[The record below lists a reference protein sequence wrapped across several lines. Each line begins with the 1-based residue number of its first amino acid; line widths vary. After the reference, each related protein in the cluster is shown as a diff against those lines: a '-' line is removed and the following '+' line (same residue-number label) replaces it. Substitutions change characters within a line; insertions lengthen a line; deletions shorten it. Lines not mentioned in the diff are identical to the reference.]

1 MKYWTIV
8 LLSLVATPV
17 IAASL
22 PDDTKLLEFNDFSS
36 GMNTQRAK
44 HKLSMKESPMITNAY
59 VDDQPLS
66 LVGRRGMTLSVSTP
80 TLSKINFAFEQ
91 VFDDGSRKLYVSD
104 SSRVFVT
111 SDLTNFTVVKN
122 TVTPTAKL
130 NAVSGR
136 GFVLFTNGVDAPF
149 VSSGLPARV
158 MDGTNGTP
166 NLPRGKY
173 AAYYQERFFLYN
185 TTANSSALH
194 FQSLTSTDGY
204 VLASFDPRAW
214 PVVNQINV
222 GQGDGA
228 NGSAL
233 DLFKGQLQ
241 AHKGN
246 KSIFTLYGTDETN
259 YFLRKTNSDSG
270 ASNQESVA
278 QVDGTEYYF
287 AKDGV
292 NGFDLQNSIRISDDI
307 FPDMETVNSNLTNI
321 QSDNFETQ
329 SDYSV
334 AFSSFYQTTAT
345 PAGFLGVDITTVGV
359 NTVGAYPGDT
369 LRVPLGPGSFT
380 NYASISA
387 TQTIPSGKQWEFFG
401 ATYWAYKESGGG
413 ATTPLVWVKN
423 NRTGNVARTR
433 DDGTI
438 DDGSELIRLGYGD
451 NESYVVIETGYPIW
465 TSEDLMNGNVHV
477 RLENTSLGTISVFL
491 PTNTA
496 HGELVFV
503 PVSTGSYISA
513 LTTVTTIT
521 DWDKFDAVSQDNG
534 GSVQFYFRA
543 STAVST
549 IVNSTFV
556 PITSGNDI
564 PFSQTQNYYN
574 WGATISIKSNA
585 YSGPR
590 GPLGSFTPITPLI
603 DSVFVNHNEG
613 GVSDTFPKSVEWKK
627 RFMMLCS
634 TEASGTVSTIWVKS
648 KITNSKPNAWTKF
661 TFQNDY
667 FRSIFKFNDNLYLGS
682 GSSGKIYRFD
692 YGTNDNGSPIEFY
705 YETPEVSMDKMWFK
719 KNQYE
724 YLIEADQVQDATLV
738 IRTAVENTDFS
749 TNTINVD
756 LSGTGTLVKSLK
768 SPYLPK
774 IGRSFTY
781 GLYNN
786 ELDKSMRI
794 HTFGIFYQDTRIRD

>member
-44 HKLSMKESPMITNAY
+44 HKLDIKESPMIINAY

-130 NAVSGR
+130 NAVAGR
-136 GFVLFTNGVDAPF
+136 GFVLFTNGIDAPF

-166 NLPRGKY
+166 NIPRGKY

-214 PVVNQINV
+214 PVVNQLNV

-270 ASNQESVA
+270 ASNQESIA
-278 QVDGTEYYF
+278 QADGTEYYF

-292 NGFDLQNSIRISDDI
+292 NGFDSQNSIRISDDI
-307 FPDMETVNSNLTNI
+307 FPDMELVVNNLSNF
-321 QSDNFETQ
+321 QSDDWDSQT
-329 SDYSV
+329 DYLVGS
-334 AFSSFYQTTAT
+334 SSFSQTTAT
-345 PAGFLGVDITTVGV
+345 PTGFLGI
-359 NTVGAYPGDT
+359 DT
-369 LRVPLGPGSFT
+369 SSVAINKIGESPSPAT
-380 NYASISA
+380 NYVFVDELQSSNFAVLRP
-387 TQTIPSGKQWEFFG
+387 TETLPPGKEWEFFG
-401 ATYWAYKESGGG
+401 AQVWAQDPGGG
-413 ATTPLVWVKN
+413 ASVGTFRIKAKN
-423 NRTGNVARTR
+423 NRTGAIAKTR
-433 DDGTI
+433 AQSVTTTGNFQKITM
-438 DDGSELIRLGYGD
+438 GYGNTD
-451 NESYVVIETGYPIW
+451 TYVEIDSGYPVW
-465 TSEDLMNGNVHV
+465 TTADLMNGNLQVQIDNSAGV
-477 RLENTSLGTISVFL
+477 VSWNVYS
-491 PTNTA
+491 PTDTA
-496 HGELVFV
+496 YGELAFI
-503 PVSTGSYISA
+503 PVSTGNYISQA
-513 LTTVTTIT
+513 TTI
-521 DWDKFDAVSQDNG
+521 AVITAYGALNSVYNSNG
-534 GSVQFYFRA
+534 GSAIFLVRA
-543 STAVST
+543 ATSANRL
-549 IVNSTFV
+549 VNSTWSEV
-556 PITSGNDI
+556 SPGSNI
-564 PFSQTQNYYN
+564 PFA
-574 WGATISIKSNA
+574 ATSNVYQWASSISIRSNA
-585 YSGPR
+585 YGGPIAA
-590 GPLGSFTPITPLI
+590 PISPLI
-603 DSVFVNHNEG
+603 DSVQIQYNQG
-613 GVSDTFPKSVEWKK
+613 GDSDTIPRAIEWKK

-705 YETPEVSMDKMWFK
+705 YETPEVSMDKTWFK

-724 YLIEADQVQDATLV
+724 YLIEADQVPSATLTV
-738 IRTAVENTDFS
+738 KTAVENADFS
-749 TNTINVD
+749 TNTISVD
-756 LSGTGTLVKSLK
+756 LDGDGTLVKSIK

-786 ELDKSMRI
+786 ELDKSMVI
-794 HTFGIFYQDTRIRD
+794 HGFGIFYQDTRIRD